1 LDVAAAIRDLSE
13 AEQNLLGQSRDQLA
27 KLLREE
33 EIRLYQRAKTK
44 GILLGAV
51 LVKPYTI
58 ANGKNMKKESSHWI
72 MIKAKLRVKRT
83 TQNT

>member
-1 LDVAAAIRDLSE
+1 
-13 AEQNLLGQSRDQLA
+13 
-27 KLLREE
+27 
-33 EIRLYQRAKTK
+33 
-44 GILLGAV
+44 LGAV

>member
-1 LDVAAAIRDLSE
+1 MDVVAEIRDLSE
-13 AEQNLLGQSRDQLA
+13 AEQILLAQSRDQLA

-51 LVKPYTI
+51 TPYI
-58 ANGKNMKKESSHWI
+58 SI
-72 MIKAKLRVKRT
+72 
-83 TQNT
+83 